1 MALDLGKETNPRL
14 RANAF
19 QWILF
24 SWMNGILFKGFKRNL
39 TAEDL
44 YELPQEDQTT
54 YNVNILEQE
63 WNEEI
68 RTAHRLG
75 NYPRLY
81 KSVLRA
87 LPGKVICKVL
97 TFQFLRGLSTLS
109 YTVLL
114 WFFLRELGLGKSQL
128 ALSLMVVGFTV
139 VSISRAISRNQMELF
154 GLYAGMRLK
163 VALIG
168 LIYKKI
174 LNSSRCSL
182 STVRTGYV
190 INLISNDAKR
200 IELFISNFSMAILGP
215 FKIVVC
221 IVMLCLFVGWQSLSG
236 ALFLFIIMLYG
247 QLAAKQFAKLRGKA
261 AAVTDRRLGAVSEV
275 IHGIRA
281 VKMYAWEWNYS
292 DEIKGLRREEMRIIR
307 LKNLILSTFV
317 ALYSVS
323 ASIAAL
329 ISIITLIFSGIHL
342 DPARIFT
349 MINLLKSLEF
359 AIVVDL
365 AECLR
370 EVLDAFVSIR
380 RIEQFL
386 LGASSEIN
394 RISCEGET
402 TILSKTLTKRW
413 IRRLKSFRGLTKVL
427 RVESFRHN
435 RPILYSV
442 ESITRCTADR
452 SGDDTHHLTV
462 QGVAAGWQD
471 DSCTLQGVS
480 FAAGAGDLVIITGPV
495 GSGKSTLLMTIQG
508 ELPLNAGSI
517 RRHGHLAYV
526 SQVPWVFSGTV
537 RENITFGK
545 EYDKAAYE
553 KAIRV
558 CDLAKDINRF
568 PKGDLSCIGQRGVS
582 LSGGQRTRVS
592 LARAVYADADIY
604 LLDDPL
610 SAVDAKVGSH
620 LFKEC
625 ICGALTNK
633 VRILV
638 THQLQYLKHAD
649 SIIVLSDGKIAQKGT
664 FQDMDV
670 SHVGIGVSKDSVI
683 VSAAPVEGQQGHHD
697 LIDGAP
703 AVDMAD
709 EEEDQAVGSVRLSL
723 YWKYFRAGLSAV
735 VLLLIF
741 IFCVFT
747 EASILAPMW
756 WLSYLS
762 EMTPEKQAS
771 GSVLG
776 VYAGLVGLSLLTATG
791 MASLLFIAALRSS
804 ENLHNAMTTTILK
817 SPILF
822 FDTNP
827 FGRIMNRFSK
837 DIGTMDDHIP
847 LKFSWTV
854 TLLFHFMGVLLFSAI
869 VEYRLVLS
877 AIPVFVV
884 FLLICWFYLRSS
896 RELQRLEAVRCSP
909 VYSHFTDTLTG
920 LEVIRS
926 SRMEKR
932 FWEQLVR
939 HQDEQTMA
947 LSLVISARRWM
958 DNNLD
963 LVCFLFVSAVAATA
977 AIIQQDPA
985 STGMLLSLAIAMA
998 QGTSYG
1004 VEKASEVENE
1014 MTSVERVISY
1024 TRLPSEP
1031 GYSRQTLP
1039 CEDWPE
1045 RGAVTFRDMSLVYR
1059 EGTPSALDDITL
1071 EITAKQRVG
1080 IAGRTGAGKSS
1091 LLAALFRLPEPGGEV
1106 LIDGVDL
1113 GTIDIQAARRA
1124 MAVITQD
1131 PVLFGGT
1138 LRRNLDPFDK
1148 FTDQEIW
1155 AALESV
1161 QLLNTVRALPD
1172 QLMYQLGESGSTFS
1186 VGERQLLCLARALLQ
1201 RCKVLVLD
1209 EATANVDYR
1218 TDRQVQQLIR
1228 SRFTGCTVLT
1238 IAHRLNTIMDYDKVI
1253 VLDKGHVVEYDT
1265 PEMLAG
1271 KQDGVFA
1278 GLLKNSHFHS
1288 INS

>member
-24 SWMNGILFKGFKRNL
+24 SWMNGILYKGFKRNL

-97 TFQFLRGLSTLS
+97 TFQFLRGRSTLS

-281 VKMYAWEWNYS
+281 MKMYAWEWNYS
-292 DEIKGLRREEMRIIR
+292 DEIKGLRRLEMQIIR

-349 MINLLKSLEF
+349 VINLLKSLEF

-413 IRRLKSFRGLTKVL
+413 IR
-427 RVESFRHN
+427 
-435 RPILYSV
+435 
-442 ESITRCTADR
+442 
-452 SGDDTHHLTV
+452 
-462 QGVAAGWQD
+462 WQD

-526 SQVPWVFSGTV
+526 SQMSWVFSGTV

-545 EYDKAAYE
+545 EYGKAAYE
-553 KAIRV
+553 KAIKV

-670 SHVGIGVSKDSVI
+670 SHIGIDVSKDSVI
-683 VSAAPVEGQQGHHD
+683 DGAAPVEGQQGHHD

-877 AIPVFVV
+877 AIPVFVD

-963 LVCFLFVSAVAATA
+963 LICFLFVSAVAATA

-1080 IAGRTGAGKSS
+1080 IAGRTGAGKSF

-1265 PEMLAG
+1265 PGMLAG